1 MDNTVELNGK
11 YQWDENSTKLLI
23 EEVRSNFG
31 RLENNRIIQKT
42 VWNEIAVKFRE
53 RGYNI
58 TSNQCN
64 IKFKNLKKKYKEIK
78 DILSQTGGA
87 PVYWQHFEIMDELLR
102 PLPEITPISLGS
114 STSGFRL
121 SEQANINNHRR
132 REDDSSSEDEIQYLS
147 GNENRNRP
155 RRRRQRTSSITN
167 QDLYEQRERH
177 HAENMEIKKQFLNL
191 FQQYLNK
198 DH

>member
-31 RLENNRIIQKT
+31 RLANNRIIQKT
-42 VWNEIAVKFRE
+42 VWNEIAAKFRE
-53 RGYNI
+53 RGYN
-58 TSNQCN
+58 
-64 IKFKNLKKKYKEIK
+64 
-78 DILSQTGGA
+78 TGGA
-87 PVYWQHFEIMDELLR
+87 PVHWQHFEIMDELLR
-102 PLPEITPISLGS
+102 PLPEITPISIGS

-121 SEQANINNHRR
+121 SEQANINNYRR
-132 REDDSSSEDEIQYLS
+132 REHDSSSEDEIQYLS
-147 GNENRNRP
+147 GNENRNRS